1 MSIADDPLSL
11 PLFPTK
17 TLENDAIQAARKL
30 LGAVL
35 VSTVGDTV
43 TAGRIVETEA
53 YLGASDPAS
62 HAAARTGRTERNA
75 PMFGAPGTVYIY
87 GIYGVHYCLNVVT
100 DREDVASAVL
110 VRALEPL
117 TGLATMR
124 ERRGRERD
132 LCSGPGRL
140 VQALGIDPSLNGHS
154 LEAEPLTL
162 RVGTSVP
169 KSRVAITG
177 RVGVSRAT
185 DWPLR
190 FLVKGSPD
198 VSGARARA
206 GSQSRPYLDALATHR
221 EEVAGG

>member
-1 MSIADDPLSL
+1 MSLGDDPLSL
-11 PLFPTK
+11 PMFPNK
-17 TLENDAIQAARKL
+17 SLESDAIQAARKL

-35 VSTVGDTV
+35 VSTVGDIV

-53 YLGASDPAS
+53 YFGPSDPAS

-75 PMFGAPGTVYIY
+75 PMFGAAGTTYIY
-87 GIYGVHYCLNVVT
+87 GIYGVHYCLNIVT
-100 DREDVASAVL
+100 DSEEVPSAVL
-110 VRALEPL
+110 IRALEPL

-140 VQALGIDPSLNGHS
+140 VQALGISPALNGHA
-154 LEAEPLTL
+154 LTDEPLTL
-162 RVGTSVP
+162 RAGTSVP
-169 KSRVAITG
+169 KSRVQISG

-198 VSGARARA
+198 VSGASARA
-206 GSQSRPYLDALATHR
+206 GSQSRPYLDALAAHR
-221 EEVAGG
+221 EDVTDG